1 MVVDSNPEMAVQCN
15 PQLGKVEILP
25 LPTIIGETAI
35 LRLEFEERVQHRLT
49 RHEEISIRSLFPVS
63 IRKGHLLLSS
73 LGRRVLSLLS
83 FQSWLWLLV
92 HAQGYGL
99 VSDPKLVKHYSLQFS
114 FRAWNS
120 QPKEMWNSKD

>member
-99 VSDPKLVKHYSLQFS
+99 VSDPKLVKHFSLQFS

>member
-35 LRLEFEERVQHRLT
+35 LVSSLKNVCNIGSLGICCLIFEE
-49 RHEEISIRSLFPVS
+49 RSLFPVS

-99 VSDPKLVKHYSLQFS
+99 VSDPKLVKHLHCNIY
-114 FRAWNS
+114 
-120 QPKEMWNSKD
+120 

>member
-15 PQLGKVEILP
+15 PQLGQVEILP

-99 VSDPKLVKHYSLQFS
+99 VSDPKLVKHLHY
-114 FRAWNS
+114 NIY
-120 QPKEMWNSKD
+120 